1 MKKLLFLVLAFALVA
16 PLAAAEAPAVSTSS
30 LPAPHLGTLSQE
42 AFLAVLG
49 NLKVG
54 VPDPVQ
60 AQVAPCPMSV
70 SCTST
75 IGLCA
80 INENCTVR
88 DLGSCCAADGEFLC
102 CVNGQ
107 HIKVQSCPCSGTG
120 CPSAEITLSC
130 S

>member
-1 MKKLLFLVLAFALVA
+1 MKKLPLLILAFALVA
-16 PLAAAEAPAVSTSS
+16 PLAASGSP
-30 LPAPHLGTLSQE
+30 PAPNLGTLSRE
-42 AFLAVLG
+42 AFLSVLG
-49 NLKVG
+49 NLTVG

-60 AQVAPCPMSV
+60 VQVDPCPMSV

-75 IGLCA
+75 TGLCA

-88 DLGSCCAADGEFLC
+88 DLGSCCAFDGEFLC

-107 HIKVQSCPCSGTG
+107 HIKVQRCPCSGIG